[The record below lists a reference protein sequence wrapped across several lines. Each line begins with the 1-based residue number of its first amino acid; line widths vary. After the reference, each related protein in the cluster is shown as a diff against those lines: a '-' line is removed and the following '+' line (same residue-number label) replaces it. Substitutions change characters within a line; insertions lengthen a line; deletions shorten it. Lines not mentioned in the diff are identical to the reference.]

1 MSLFNSLFAKEKKTD
16 ANNGKEDVTQNLD
29 LSGLKYFEK
38 KEQLKHIKKLESI
51 VNKIKAC
58 EDIVSNESKPLN
70 DDEAEEYFKNK
81 TTEFKE
87 RVAKGES
94 LDDILPEA
102 FAIVRVASA
111 RILNMR
117 HYDVQLMGGIVLHQ
131 GRVAEMQTGEGK
143 TLVATLPAYL
153 NALAGKGVHVVT
165 VNEYLAKRDAEWMG
179 KLYNYLGLTVGCVYR
194 DMSKEERKRAYE
206 CDITYATNSEIGFD
220 YLRDNMEVESKN
232 RVQRGHSFVIVDEVD
247 SILIDEARTPL
258 IISGSSGEVS
268 DLYVNVN
275 RFVKRLREG
284 DYELEEKDNRAYLTE
299 DGLDKAE
306 TYFNMSDKSDYE
318 QTQIRTHIN
327 TALRANFLMH
337 ANKDYIVENG
347 EIVIVDEF
355 TGRKMVGR
363 RYSEGLHQAIEAKE
377 NVKIKKESVTIA
389 SITFQNYF
397 RMYRKLS
404 GMTGTAYTEEAE
416 FRGIYNLDVV
426 KIPSNKPVVRV
437 DEPDKIYAYRNEK
450 IEAVIEDIKEC
461 YEYGQPVLVGTTSV
475 EASEELSIKLRK
487 MGIKHNVL
495 NAKLHAEEAEIIAQ
509 AGRLNAVT
517 IATNM
522 AGRGTDILLGGNPEN
537 LAKAQMRKKGYS
549 LDLIKIATAKNP
561 VEEEEQEEAR
571 RTYKELYKKFV
582 GECAEE
588 RAKVLEKGGLRV
600 IGTERHEAR
609 RIDNQLRGRS
619 GRQGDKGSSC
629 FYLSCEDDIA
639 RLFGGEKLQSAV
651 AMGGGNIQMGLLSRL
666 IEAAQ
671 KRCEE
676 NNYAIR
682 KRVLEYDD
690 VMNKQRQLIY
700 TERNEVLDGKDVHDQ
715 ILKYF
720 KPIVEE
726 IVYKYLDAE
735 GEVTDERIAL
745 FNRDL
750 EDNILERGTNLI
762 TREVYENKSDEK
774 IEEYVYDTL
783 VEQYE
788 AKIKRADE
796 ENISF
801 KETERNVLLRQVD
814 KNWMQHIANMDQLRK
829 SIGLR
834 ALAQRDPVIEY
845 RREGM
850 DMFDQMIENIQET
863 TARILAKIDI
873 EAVIERKNLLLQHIQ
888 RHVTVRNTNENKTV
902 GRNDPCPC
910 GSGKKYKNCCGK

>member
-58 EDIVSNESKPLN
+58 EEVVLHQTAPFNI
-70 DDEAEEYFKNK
+70 DEAEEYFKNK

-327 TALRANFLMH
+327 IALRANFLMH

-450 IEAVIEDIKEC
+450 IEAVIEDIKKC

-549 LDLIKIATAKNP
+549 QDLIKIATAKNP
-561 VEEEEQEEAR
+561 IVEEEQVEAR
-571 RTYKELYKKFV
+571 KTYKELYNKFL